1 MNSNVFSYIY
11 IYIYIC
17 IYIYINI
24 NININ
29 IYRETSTVYCPG
41 ELDGWTSAAIL
52 AVLVFPWSYMS
63 GRLFTI
69 CTLAATIGSPPAV
82 GSGAD

>member
-11 IYIYIC
+11 IYV
-17 IYIYINI
+17 YIYINI

-52 AVLVFPWSYMS
+52 AVLVFP
-63 GRLFTI
+63 
-69 CTLAATIGSPPAV
+69 
-82 GSGAD
+82 